1 MKVIE
6 GVNVQE
12 GGITDEGV
20 VIPTVNRYSQH
31 QVVTLLT
38 MITPMKVPWQPV
50 SGVSSQRTVSYAL
63 SMGNKQPIH

>member
-20 VIPTVNRYSQH
+20 VIPTVNRYPQL

-38 MITPMKVPWQPV
+38 MLTPMKVPWQPV
-50 SGVSSQRTVSYAL
+50 SGVSSRRTVSYAL